1 MKLRMLFSMLLVA
14 YSIGAS
20 AQVVLLKKLDRF
32 TSGLA
37 SEYGNISADRKTELN
52 TLADKIVDEKL
63 SSGHASVVFASND
76 NSSLSQMSQAW
87 MQVALDKF
95 GIRNIDVVSSGVS
108 QNEISKET
116 ICALKV
122 AGFKINENPL
132 AYTKSSHVLR
142 YSWDGN
148 QVLMF
153 SKKSDNYQIP
163 TQNIVLT
170 NVDDTLVNQGNAVSV
185 SKQTAIEMMYVADR
199 IHSSQLLSLQ
209 K

>member
-1 MKLRMLFSMLLVA
+1 MKVRMLFSVLWVA
-14 YSIGAS
+14 CSIGAS

-37 SEYGNISADRKTELN
+37 SEYGTISADRKTELN
-52 TLADKIVDEKL
+52 TLADKIVDEKS
-63 SSGHASVVFASND
+63 SSGQASVVFTSND

-95 GIRNIDVVSSGVS
+95 GIRNVTVVSSGITS
-108 QNEISKET
+108 NEISRET
-116 ICALKV
+116 ISALKV
-122 AGFKINENPL
+122 AGFNINANSIAFVKPS
-132 AYTKSSHVLR
+132 YVLR

-163 TQNIVLT
+163 TQNVVLT
-170 NVDDTLVNQGNAVSV
+170 NVDDSVVNQSNAIIVF
-185 SKQTAIEMMYVADR
+185 TAI
-199 IHSSQLLSLQ
+199 IF
-209 K
+209 

>member
-1 MKLRMLFSMLLVA
+1 MKLRMLFSMLWVA
-14 YSIGAS
+14 CSIGAS

-32 TSGLA
+32 TNGLA
-37 SEYGNISADRKTELN
+37 SEYGTINANRKTELN
-52 TLADKIVDEKL
+52 TLADKIVDEKS

-95 GIRNIDVVSSGVS
+95 GIRNVTVVSSGVTS
-108 QNEISKET
+108 NEISRET
-116 ICALKV
+116 VSALKV
-122 AGFKINENPL
+122 AGFNINANSIAFAKPS
-132 AYTKSSHVLR
+132 YIVR
-142 YSWDGN
+142 YSWEGN
-148 QVLMF
+148 QLLMF

-163 TQNIVLT
+163 TENIVLT
-170 NVDDTLVNQGNAVSV
+170 NIDDTVVNQSNAVSV

-199 IHSSQLLSLQ
+199 IHSSHLLSLQ